1 MAGVEKRAKSKA
13 IGMLK
18 DSGRSDERLLASLKS
33 CSLGAVGIQVSGFVI
48 ARSVNP

>member
-1 MAGVEKRAKSKA
+1 MAVVEKRTKSKA

-33 CSLGAVGIQVSGFVI
+33 CSLGAVGIQVSRLVI